1 MFLYFIKNLLI
12 LGVVVEEKTR
22 ALGHKMAN
30 DILRYVEEE
39 MENVVEWT

>member
-1 MFLYFIKNLLI
+1 MGEKQVFLFFIKNLLI

-30 DILRYVEEE
+30 DILKFIEE
-39 MENVVEWT
+39 